1 MGKFTDLQTS
11 LFNIFDSQTWKNTGI
26 KTIPSNF
33 TSKTL
38 GSEFIRVNIIPRSTG
53 INTKSISG
61 IMIIDIFTAAGLGPN
76 RSSLIADL
84 LDDFLVGKNIGIR
97 DGVNT
102 QLGLSSLTIVGSDS
116 SNSALFRAQY
126 TITFNF
132 FGVD

>member
-38 GSEFIRVNIIPRSTG
+38 GSEFIRVNIIPSSTG